1 MKRINFLIFLL
12 LIAMGTVLCQTQ
24 EEKEKVKKEKVIT
37 NQTLKELKGNISV
50 MGREEEIKEEEKT
63 GSEESSQAEVKDE
76 KYWRNLKREI
86 EERISQAQKKVES
99 LKEEINTLY
108 RDFYSIDDPARRDQI
123 QVKIVEGTRKLEEAE
138 KELEKA
144 KKDLEDFLERAR
156 KEGALPGWI
165 R

>member
-1 MKRINFLIFLL
+1 
-12 LIAMGTVLCQTQ
+12 MGTVLCQTQ

-63 GSEESSQAEVKDE
+63 GSEESSH
-76 KYWRNLKREI
+76 
-86 EERISQAQKKVES
+86 
-99 LKEEINTLY
+99 